1 MSNDIVE
8 FDIHVKMERRWVN
21 DFCSML
27 KEMERNSKVGRS
39 GWIGLY
45 ADGDGDFRAR
55 FDIETE
61 WEKTHSLEFNSDTSI
76 IVLTGFD
83 AG

>member
-27 KEMERNSKVGRS
+27 KEMERNSKIGHS

-61 WEKTHSLEFNSDTSI
+61 WEKTCSLEFDSDTSI